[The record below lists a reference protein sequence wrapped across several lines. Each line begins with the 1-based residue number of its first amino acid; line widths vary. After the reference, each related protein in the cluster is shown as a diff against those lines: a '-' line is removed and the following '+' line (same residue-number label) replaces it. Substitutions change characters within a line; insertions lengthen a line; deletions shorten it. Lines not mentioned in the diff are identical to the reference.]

1 MEPLDE
7 AVDHVRGG
15 AGRLLVEYGDYECP
29 YSRQAYRQIERVEA
43 RLNGGLRFAFRH
55 YPLTEIHPHALAAS
69 TAAEAS
75 SLQGAF
81 WTMHQLLFANQQAL
95 EHDDLRRYAEQL
107 GLDLGRFDTDRN
119 GAGVLQRIGRDLDSG
134 LASAEVHGTP
144 TLFIDAV
151 VYRGGYDT
159 RSLLEALER

>member
-15 AGRLLVEYGDYECP
+15 AGRLLVEYGDHECP

-43 RLNGGLRFAFRH
+43 
-55 YPLTEIHPHALAAS
+55 
-69 TAAEAS
+69 
-75 SLQGAF
+75 
-81 WTMHQLLFANQQAL
+81 
-95 EHDDLRRYAEQL
+95 LRRYAEQL
-107 GLDLGRFDTDRN
+107 GLDLERFDTDRN
-119 GAGVLQRIGRDLDSG
+119 GAGVLQRIGRDLDRR
-134 LASAEVHGTP
+134 LASGEVHGTP

-159 RSLLEALER
+159 RRLLEALER